1 MQVVVERLALA
12 QELGAE
18 EDFLVAQS
26 LAQARGVADGDGRL
40 DDDPGVRVHRAHGG
54 DGGLD
59 GARVEEVL
67 IGVVVGGRGDDG
79 VVGARVGLGHVD
91 RGVQVELT
99 LPRLCF
105 RQESLDLVV
114 LDGRLVVVDLLDLL
128 GHDVQ
133 RVDLVVLREQDGE
146 GQADV
151 AGTGD
156 SDLHVILQLSK
167 NNNSH

>member
-1 MQVVVERLALA
+1 M
-12 QELGAE
+12 
-18 EDFLVAQS
+18 
-26 LAQARGVADGDGRL
+26 
-40 DDDPGVRVHRAHGG
+40 
-54 DGGLD
+54 
-59 GARVEEVL
+59 
-67 IGVVVGGRGDDG
+67 
-79 VVGARVGLGHVD
+79 
-91 RGVQVELT
+91 QVELT
-99 LPRLCF
+99 LPRICL
-105 RQESLDLVV
+105 RKEALDLVV

-133 RVDLVVLREQDGE
+133 RVHLVVLREQDGE